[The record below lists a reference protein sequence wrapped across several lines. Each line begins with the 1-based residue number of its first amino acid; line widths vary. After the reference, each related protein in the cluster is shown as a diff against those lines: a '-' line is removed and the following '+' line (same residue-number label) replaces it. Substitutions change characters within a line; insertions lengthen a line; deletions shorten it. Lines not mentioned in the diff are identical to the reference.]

1 MTAVDWWA
9 GAEAF
14 TPRSPER
21 GRWWQKPPTR
31 SNLRAPM
38 ITRDD
43 VLHVARLA
51 RLELAEPE
59 IERMIQ
65 DLGKILGYM
74 AELNQLDTRAVPPT
88 AHIAVDEAPFRA
100 DEVVAGLPSETA
112 LREAPRQSDGG
123 FAVPAFV
130 DEG

>member
-1 MTAVDWWA
+1 VGDQEEKALTSAPLSQV
-9 GAEAF
+9 
-14 TPRSPER
+14 S
-21 GRWWQKPPTR
+21 Q
-31 SNLRAPM
+31 LRM

-59 IERMIQ
+59 IKRMIQ

-74 AELNQLDTRAVPPT
+74 AELNQLDTSAVAPT
-88 AHIAVDEAPFRA
+88 AHVAVEAAPFRE
-100 DEVVAGLPSETA
+100 DEVVPGLASETA
-112 LREAPRQSDGG
+112 LSEAPRQSDGG

>member
-1 MTAVDWWA
+1 
-9 GAEAF
+9 
-14 TPRSPER
+14 
-21 GRWWQKPPTR
+21 
-31 SNLRAPM
+31 M

-59 IERMIQ
+59 VERMIQ
-65 DLGKILGYM
+65 DLGKILEYV
-74 AELNQLDTRAVPPT
+74 AQLNELDTSAVAPT
-88 AHIAVDEAPFRA
+88 SHVAVETMPFRR
-100 DEVVAGLPSETA
+100 DEVVAGLAFETA
-112 LREAPRQSDGG
+112 LAEAPRQSDGG